1 MRIKNLFRD
10 CSEFIAGD
18 ATRLRELV
26 NQHNDKNF
34 AGRYSLAHA
43 VVEPGKKSVLHKML
57 TSEAYYIL
65 EGRGIMHIG
74 DEDAEVGAG
83 DFIDIP
89 PGAAQWIENIGKTPL
104 VFLCIVDP
112 AWRKEDEVVIAIR

>member
-1 MRIKNLFRD
+1 MFIKNLLRD
-10 CSEFIAGD
+10 CPEFIAGD
-18 ATRLRELV
+18 ATRLHELV
-26 NQHNDKNF
+26 NPHNDKGF

-43 VVEPGKKSVLHKML
+43 IVEPQKKSAPHKML

-65 EGRGIMHIG
+65 EGNGVMHIG
-74 DEDAEVGAG
+74 DEQVEVGAG

-89 PGAAQWIENIGKTPL
+89 PGAVQWIENTGQGNL

-112 AWRKEDEVVIAIR
+112 AWRKDDEVVL